1 MKISNAAF
9 FLLCSLMLLS
19 SCSFKTRTSS
29 SEDETAAKVKE
40 LLSRMTLE
48 EKVGQ
53 MTQVTL
59 DVLTF
64 GPDHLSSYEPVV
76 LDTAMLRKAFG
87 KYFIGSVLNTPN
99 NRARDPR
106 EWNRLIG
113 QIQDAAMK
121 YSPNRIPVI
130 YGLDMIH
137 GASYVAGATFFP
149 QQSGL
154 AATWNTELART
165 AGEIT
170 AYETRSTGASWIFS
184 PVMDLGVDPRWPRFW
199 ETFGEDP
206 TLVSMMGKSLIIG
219 LQGEKNQT
227 DEFNRVGCC
236 LKHFAGYSQPRTGK
250 DRTPAMIPDHQ
261 FTEYHLTPFKAAI
274 EAGAMTVMINS
285 GAVNGLPAHANKHLI
300 TDVLKKELGFK
311 GFAVTD
317 WQDIEFLYTRH
328 KVAASYKEAVKMA
341 INAGI
346 DMSMVPYN
354 FDFATTLIELVKEG
368 EVPVSRIDDAVSRI
382 LTVKYNMGL
391 FGKPSAT
398 ADSYTEFGSEQF
410 SAQARQ
416 VAEESVTLLKNQ
428 DKILP
433 LSKNAK
439 ILVAGPAANSMR
451 PLNGGWS
458 YSWQG
463 DLSDEFA
470 SDKHTIYEAL
480 QRMAEDSLHIMLSEV
495 LKYDKK
501 GDYRNEINGNPAEF
515 LIAARKAD
523 YIVLCLGENS
533 YTETPGNLNDLALS
547 ENQQQLTRLAAST
560 GKPVILLL
568 VQGRPRIIS
577 AIEPLAAAILQAYL
591 PGNYGGD
598 AIASILYGDV
608 NPSGRLPFTYPRY
621 QNSLEQYY
629 HAYTEQLDDPSSP
642 NKSAFFPQWEFGS
655 GLSYSTFEYSNLI
668 LSSNKYRA
676 ADTLKG
682 SVKVMNLSDRPGME
696 VIQLYCSD
704 LVASLTPPV
713 KRLRWFT
720 KIMLQPG
727 ESQTVAFEIP
737 VSSLAFV
744 NNDNAWVVEQG
755 DFTLSTNNLRA
766 EFKVL
771 NTRVIATP

>member
-1 MKISNAAF
+1 MNISKAAF
-9 FLLCSLMLLS
+9 FLLCSLVLVS
-19 SCSFKTRTSS
+19 SCSIKSRTPSP
-29 SEDETAAKVKE
+29 EDEVAAKVKE
-40 LLSRMTLE
+40 LLGRMTLE

-64 GPDHLSSYEPVV
+64 GPDPLSSYEPVV

-87 KYFIGSVLNTPN
+87 KYYIGSVLNTPN

-113 QIQDAAMK
+113 QIQAAALK

-137 GASYVAGATFFP
+137 GASYVAGATIFP

-184 PVMDLGVDPRWPRFW
+184 PVMDLGVDPRWPRAW

-206 TLVSMMGKSLIIG
+206 YLASMMGKSLING
-219 LQGEKNQT
+219 LQGDKNQL

-250 DRTPAMIPDHQ
+250 DRTPAIIPEHQ
-261 FTEYHLTPFKAAI
+261 FTEYHLSPFKAAI

-285 GAVNGLPAHANKHLI
+285 GAINGLPAHASKYLI
-300 TDVLKKELGFK
+300 TDVLKKKFGFK

-317 WQDIEFLYTRH
+317 WQDIEFLYSRH
-328 KVAASYKEAVKMA
+328 KVAGSYKEAVKLA

-354 FDFATTLIELVKEG
+354 FDFASTLIELVKEG

-382 LTVKYNMGL
+382 LTVKYKMGL
-391 FGKPSAT
+391 FRKPAAT
-398 ADSYTEFGSEQF
+398 ADSYPEFGSEQF

-433 LSKNAK
+433 LPKSAK

-470 SDKHTIYEAL
+470 ADRNTIYEAIQL
-480 QRMAEDSLHIMLSEV
+480 MAVDSQQIMLSDV
-495 LKYDKK
+495 VKYEKK
-501 GDYRNEINGNPAEF
+501 GDYRAEITADPGEF
-515 LIAARKAD
+515 LMAARKAD

-560 GKPVILLL
+560 GKPVILVL
-568 VQGRPRIIS
+568 VQGRPRTIGS
-577 AIEPLAAAILQAYL
+577 VEPLAAAILQAYL

-598 AIASILYGDV
+598 AISSILYGDV

-629 HAYTEQLDDPSSP
+629 HAYTEQLEDLSSP
-642 NKSAFFPQWEFGS
+642 NKSAFCPQWEFGF

-668 LSSNKYRA
+668 LSSSQFRA

-696 VIQLYCSD
+696 VIQVYASD
-704 LVASLTPPV
+704 LVASLSPPV

-755 DFTLSTNNLRA
+755 DFTLSVQELRA
-766 EFKVL
+766 GFKVV
-771 NTRVIATP
+771 NTLAFPGL

>member
-1 MKISNAAF
+1 MKISNAAS
-9 FLLCSLMLLS
+9 FLFCSLILFS
-19 SCSFKTRTSS
+19 SCSFKTRTPSP
-29 SEDETAAKVKE
+29 EDEVAAKVKE
-40 LLSRMTLE
+40 LLSRMSLE

-59 DVLTF
+59 DVLTY
-64 GPDHLSSYEPVV
+64 GPDSLSSYEPVV

-87 KYFIGSVLNTPN
+87 KYYIGSVLNTPN

-113 QIQDAAMK
+113 QIQAAALK

-137 GASYVAGATFFP
+137 GASYVAGATLFP

-154 AATWNTELART
+154 AATWNTELALA

-206 TLVSMMGKSLIIG
+206 MLASVMGKALISG
-219 LQGEKNQT
+219 LQGPDNRL
-227 DEFNRVGCC
+227 DEYNRVGCC

-250 DRTPAMIPDHQ
+250 DRTPAIIPDHQ
-261 FTEYHLTPFKAAI
+261 FKEYHLAPFKAAI

-285 GAVNGLPAHANKHLI
+285 GAINGLPAHANEHLI

-328 KVAASYKEAVKMA
+328 KVAASYKEAVKIA

-346 DMSMVPYN
+346 DMSMVPY
-354 FDFATTLIELVKEG
+354 DFRFADYLIELVKEG
-368 EVPVSRIDDAVSRI
+368 EVPLSRIDDAVSRI
-382 LTVKYNMGL
+382 LTVKYQMGL
-391 FGKPSAT
+391 FEMPASS
-398 ADSYTEFGSEQF
+398 ADSYPDFGSEQF
-410 SAQARQ
+410 SVQARQ

-433 LSKNAK
+433 LPGNAK

-470 SDKHTIYEAL
+470 ADKNTIYEAL
-480 QRMAEDSLHIMLSEV
+480 QQMAEDKQLVMLSEV
-495 LKYDKK
+495 MKYEKK
-501 GDYRNEINGNPAEF
+501 GDYRAEITTDAGSF
-515 LIAARKAD
+515 LKAASNAD

-547 ENQQQLTRLAAST
+547 DQQQQLTRLAAST
-560 GKPVILLL
+560 GKPVILVL
-568 VQGRPRIIS
+568 VQGRPRTIS
-577 AIEPLAAAILQAYL
+577 SVEPLAAAILQAYL

-598 AIASILYGDV
+598 AIASVLYGDV

-629 HAYTEQLDDPSSP
+629 HAYTEQLEDLSSP
-642 NKSAFFPQWEFGS
+642 NKSAFYPQWEFGY
-655 GLSYSTFEYSNLI
+655 GLSYSSFEYSSLTLN
-668 LSSNKYRA
+668 RREFGA
-676 ADTLKG
+676 ADTLSG

-696 VIQLYCSD
+696 VIQVYTSD

-755 DFTLSTNNLRA
+755 DFTLSVQDQRA
-766 EFKVL
+766 GFKVV
-771 NTRVIATP
+771 NTLAFPGL